1 MKRREF
7 LSIATA
13 AAAVTP
19 VQVLASAGGTWAYNT
34 APTRGLN

>member
-19 VQVLASAGGTWAYNT
+19 VQVLASAGDL
-34 APTRGLN
+34 GL